1 MFALETEKSQVVADL
16 KEVIQESDIK
26 SDKNKELVS
35 ANQNL
40 EAKLAEM
47 ESVLKN
53 LKYGSFF
60 LCNLRTILQEKLLN

>member
-1 MFALETEKSQVVADL
+1 MFAVETEKSQVVADL